1 MQITG
6 KMIDGKGVL
15 KLDGALNAATVD
27 AVRDQFHRLLEEHDA
42 AKYWVLD
49 AQAVSF
55 IDSAGLG
62 MLIAL
67 LKRLAERGG
76 DLSIAGLSKQ
86 TRVVFEIT
94 RSYKIFNLYETLEEA
109 LRQNV

>member
-1 MQITG
+1 MQINSEV
-6 KMIDGKGVL
+6 IDGKGVL
-15 KLDGALNAATVD
+15 TLDGSLNAATVD
-27 AVRDQFHRLLEEHDA
+27 AVRDQFHRLLEEHESI
-42 AKYWVLD
+42 KQWILD
-49 AQAVSF
+49 ARAIAF

-76 DLSIAGLSKQ
+76 DLHIAGLSKQ

-109 LRQNV
+109 LGQ

>member
-1 MQITG
+1 MQITSEV
-6 KMIDGKGVL
+6 IDGKGVL
-15 KLDGALNAATVD
+15 KLDGSLNASTVD
-27 AVRDQFHRLLEEHDA
+27 AVRDQFHRLLEEHEGVHH
-42 AKYWVLD
+42 WVLD
-49 AQAVSF
+49 AKAITF

-109 LRQNV
+109 LGQ